1 MPSKNTQ
8 RKRKNQQPN
17 RAAQRAEP
25 DEPDEPDEALGHA
38 EETRDIQEDHES

>member
-25 DEPDEPDEALGHA
+25 DEPDEALGHA